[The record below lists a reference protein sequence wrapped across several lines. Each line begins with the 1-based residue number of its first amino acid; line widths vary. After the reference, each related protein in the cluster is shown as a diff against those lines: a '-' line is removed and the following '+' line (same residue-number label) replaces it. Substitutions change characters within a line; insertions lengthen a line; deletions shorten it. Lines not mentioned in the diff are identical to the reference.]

1 MIWPASIRVLAQGLI
16 NILINQPPI
25 MKIFTQI
32 LRSSSS
38 RFWLIFLVLMAYPL
52 IQHVFLSKNIAGNL
66 HSIFLNYLWQA
77 GPHISISTVYF
88 IFMKRSQ
95 SKILHQKLL
104 MLNFFLAAF
113 VILIH
118 LVNLPYESRITWI
131 LYTPFIIFCLILT
144 HIRSKLVARLNGID
158 KENTNN
164 TM

>member
-1 MIWPASIRVLAQGLI
+1 
-16 NILINQPPI
+16 

-32 LRSSSS
+32 LRSSLS

-113 VILIH
+113 VTLIH

-158 KENTNN
+158 KENTNSKIKEN
-164 TM
+164 TT

>member
-1 MIWPASIRVLAQGLI
+1 
-16 NILINQPPI
+16 
-25 MKIFTQI
+25 MKSFIHI
-32 LRSSSS
+32 LRSSSNG
-38 RFWLIFLVLMAYPL
+38 FWLIFFALMAYPL
-52 IQHVFLSKNIAGNL
+52 IQHIFLSKNIAGNL
-66 HSIFLNYLWQA
+66 HAIAFNYLWQA
-77 GPHISISTVYF
+77 GPHITISAFYF

-144 HIRSKLVARLNGID
+144 HIRSKLVAQLNGIG